1 MQHKSCFKSN
11 KQVNTFKMKSIY
23 LLFTLIFTALLSVHA
38 QEPVHRIVFKNQP
51 LNFGGQKG
59 TDVEAVRLMSGR
71 VVYKK
76 VTMPTFRKGT
86 DVKVKLTV
94 RSNGDRWDK
103 SGSCFVVSDPKKLSI
118 LSITEKEAKFPK
130 DSYIDDKYAGYVA
143 GENYNP
149 VVELMRFMTPFG
161 VGHYSDNKVKNRRPV
176 YIPTWEKQ
184 VVWEHDIT
192 DLESLVTGTFYI
204 GVWIDSW
211 TAEGYDFDLELIYS
225 NRKQQKVTVLPL
237 VNTIPYVGGQQIPD
251 NFAHKELEK
260 IFLLK
265 KNIKNVKLHYITTGH
280 GGHSGGDE
288 FIKLKNSVYFDNK
301 LVLDTIPWRD
311 DCASFRRFN
320 PTSGVWLKKDS
331 VSYIN
336 SKTNKYD
343 IKEIEERLASS
354 DLSRSN
360 WCPGSSVEPMVVKL
374 NDLKA
379 GSHVLRIKIPAT
391 PVDGDKLNHWLISAY
406 LTYDEAD

>member
-1 MQHKSCFKSN
+1 
-11 KQVNTFKMKSIY
+11 MKSIT
-23 LLFTLIFTALLSVHA
+23 LLFTLFFAAVLSVNA
-38 QEPVHRIVFKNQP
+38 QEATHHTIFNKQP
-51 LNFGGQKG
+51 LNFGGAKG
-59 TDVEAVRLMSGR
+59 TDPEAVSLMSGR

-76 VTMPTFRKGT
+76 VTMPTFKNGT
-86 DVKVKLTV
+86 DVKIKLTV

-118 LSITEKEAKFPK
+118 LSLTEKNEKFPT
-130 DSYIDDKYAGYVA
+130 DSYVDGKYPGFVA
-143 GENYNP
+143 GANYNP

-161 VGHYSDNKVKNRRPV
+161 VGYYSDNKVKNRRPV

-192 DLESLVTGTFYI
+192 DLESLVTGTFYVGI
-204 GVWIDSW
+204 WIDSW
-211 TAEGYDFDLELIYS
+211 TPEGYEFDLELTYS
-225 NRKQQKVTVLPL
+225 NRKQHKVMVLPL

-251 NFAHKELEK
+251 NFAHKELETV
-260 IFLLK
+260 FNLK
-265 KNIKNVKLHYITTGH
+265 KNVKNVKLHYITTGH

-288 FIKLKNSVYFDNK
+288 FIKIKNSVYFDNK

-320 PTSGVWLKKDS
+320 PSSGVWIKKDS
-331 VSYIN
+331 ASYIN
-336 SKTNKYD
+336 EKTNTYEV
-343 IKEIEERLASS
+343 KEIEERIASS

-374 NDLKA
+374 SDLKA
-379 GSHVLRIKIPAT
+379 GSHALRIKIPAT
-391 PVDGDKLNHWLISAY
+391 PVEGEKLNHWLVSAY
-406 LTYDEAD
+406 LTYE

>member
-1 MQHKSCFKSN
+1 MQHKSCFKSD
-11 KQVNTFKMKSIY
+11 KQVNTIKMKSIY
-23 LLFTLIFTALLSVHA
+23 LLFTLIFTALLLVHA

>member
-59 TDVEAVRLMSGR
+59 TDVEAVRLISGR

>member
-336 SKTNKYD
+336 SRTNKYD